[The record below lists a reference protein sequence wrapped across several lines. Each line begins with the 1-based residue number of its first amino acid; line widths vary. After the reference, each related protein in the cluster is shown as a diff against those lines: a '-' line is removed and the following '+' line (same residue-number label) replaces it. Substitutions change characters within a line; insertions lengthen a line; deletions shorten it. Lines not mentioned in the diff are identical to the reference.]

1 MCVGKLTHED
11 IKSNDVA
18 AGFATVEE
26 SSVGKKQ
33 VTRGLYDYFS
43 SGFSDKYKSINL
55 IDSTNI
61 QQKKP

>member
-18 AGFATVEE
+18 AGLATVEE

-33 VTRGLYDYFS
+33 VTRGLYNYFS
-43 SGFSDKYKSINL
+43 LEFCDKYKSIIL
-55 IDSTNI
+55 IDPANI
-61 QQKKP
+61 Q